1 MAGPKPQKRWLSIPI
16 RIAARITVI
25 LAIWKKKQHQTYGN
39 PGPDLGRPYTFQR
52 EEPAYLCK
60 IFLLQL
66 NMPGVLNDSIQC
78 LFTRFCSLGGLV
90 GMNFGLHLQ
99 VTVELC
105 HRFFT
110 AVTALVPSCHH
121 RCRPAS
127 NLAITNESNKDAS
140 PQKEQTERNRF
151 KSTMSQSVSIWLRI
165 PFISQPKPY
174 KIHPDRHGWWK
185 LWQMICFPYSTTPV
199 YVELS
204 HKFQKNCRL
213 PFLKLARTPC
223 LLLLLSIAEFLHCLA
238 LLLVF
243 LIFLLFTIFITSQP
257 QQSDEARELF
267 RGLVF
272 CLAHLLDIW
281 ILRIIGKVL
290 GYIHI

>member
-1 MAGPKPQKRWLSIPI
+1 MQNFLATVEHAG
-16 RIAARITVI
+16 
-25 LAIWKKKQHQTYGN
+25 G
-39 PGPDLGRPYTFQR
+39 
-52 EEPAYLCK
+52 
-60 IFLLQL
+60 
-66 NMPGVLNDSIQC
+66 LNDSIQC

-110 AVTALVPSCHH
+110 AVTALEPSCHH

-151 KSTMSQSVSIWLRI
+151 KSTMNQSVSIWLRI

-185 LWQMICFPYSTTPV
+185 LLQMICFPYKTTPV

-204 HKFQKNCRL
+204 HKFQKKCRL
-213 PFLKLARTPC
+213 QFFKLARTPC

-272 CLAHLLDIW
+272 CLAHLLDI
-281 ILRIIGKVL
+281 
-290 GYIHI
+290 